1 MSAALHIN
9 RKGRDWRP
17 IIYNSLVVVRM
28 GGRTAVRPYNPV
40 LVGWV
45 DAQQCVLTILFWL
58 DGWTHSSASLQ
69 SCFGWMGGRTAVC
82 PYDPVLVGWVDAQQ
96 CVLTILFWLDGWTH
110 SSASLQSY
118 HPTILFLLN
127 WWTHSSASLPFH
139 DFTIQQF
146 PPSSS
151 YHPDEFGR

>member
-45 DAQQCVLTILFWL
+45 DA
-58 DGWTHSSASLQ
+58 
-69 SCFGWMGGRTAVC
+69 R
-82 PYDPVLVGWVDAQQ
+82 Q

-139 DFTIQQF
+139 DFTIQRF

-151 YHPDEFGR
+151 YHPDEFDL